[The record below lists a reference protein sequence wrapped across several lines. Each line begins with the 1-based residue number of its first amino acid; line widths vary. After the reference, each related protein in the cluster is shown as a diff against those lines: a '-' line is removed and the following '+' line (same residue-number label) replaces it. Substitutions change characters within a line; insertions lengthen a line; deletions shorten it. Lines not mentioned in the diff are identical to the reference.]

1 MIRKIALAMV
11 VMLMLVAHT
20 PAAANVAVA
29 PSPAVDTATAQPSA
43 PASAPAPVTTAP
55 GPSAAPAR
63 PIEFRDRAEERRF
76 RALTEQLRCVMCQN
90 QSLADSNSM
99 IAQDLR
105 LEIVQL
111 MRAGRTDAQVKT
123 FLVERYTDFVL
134 YKPELKP
141 RTWLLWF
148 GPALLLLGGVIAIIV
163 IVRKQKGAGAT
174 PPGDQEQE
182 W

>member
-1 MIRKIALAMV
+1 MSAKPILALAFV
-11 VMLMLVAHT
+11 AMLFATVPRTVNASVEATASAST
-20 PAAANVAVA
+20 PAA
-29 PSPAVDTATAQPSA
+29 PATT
-43 PASAPAPVTTAP
+43 PAPVATAP

-90 QSLADSNSM
+90 QSLADSNAM

-105 LEIVQL
+105 LEVLQL
-111 MRAGRTDAQVKT
+111 MREGNTDAQIKT
-123 FLVERYTDFVL
+123 FLVDRYTDFVL

-148 GPALLLLGGVIAIIV
+148 GPALLLIGGAIAIIV
-163 IVRKQKGAGAT
+163 IVRKQKGTGAT

>member
-1 MIRKIALAMV
+1 MIPNRVVVMAMV
-11 VMLMLVAHT
+11 VMLAAGASRF
-20 PAAANVAVA
+20 AAAAVE
-29 PSPAVDTATAQPSA
+29 ATPSA
-43 PASAPAPVTTAP
+43 SRPGASATAPAPVATAP

-63 PIEFRDRAEERRF
+63 PIQFRDRAEERRF

-90 QSLADSNSM
+90 QSLADSDSM

-134 YKPELKP
+134 YRPELEP

-148 GPALLLLGGVIAIIV
+148 GPGLLLMGGAIAIIV
-163 IVRKQKGAGAT
+163 IVRKQKGTGAT